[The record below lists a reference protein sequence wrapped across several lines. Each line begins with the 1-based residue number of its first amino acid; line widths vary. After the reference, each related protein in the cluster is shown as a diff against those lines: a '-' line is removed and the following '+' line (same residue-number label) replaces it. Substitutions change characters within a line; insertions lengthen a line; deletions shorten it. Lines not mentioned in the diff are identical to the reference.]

1 MISFLGGQIEHPDII
16 YYENEKKNAIAPKI
30 TSKAKTSVQEQ
41 VNASFVSTLAEA
53 MMQVGDA
60 VAGNDVDKPE
70 TVEQRLRVYHEQT
83 QPLIDYYTKEGILKE
98 VDGTIDLED
107 VFAEITKILG

>member
-1 MISFLGGQIEHPDII
+1 MFVTHAGGELILRD
-16 YYENEKKNAIAPKI
+16 
-30 TSKAKTSVQEQ
+30 
-41 VNASFVSTLAEA
+41 
-53 MMQVGDA
+53 D
-60 VAGNDVDKPE
+60 DKPE